1 LLPLIATA
9 TDDWIRNSDSWL
21 AGRRY
26 VALARLNTQEEIG
39 RAHAKWHDTIVT
51 RDLSALVAL

>member
-1 LLPLIATA
+1 M
-9 TDDWIRNSDSWL
+9 R
-21 AGRRY
+21 
-26 VALARLNTQEEIG
+26 VNTKEEIR